1 MKTYQMYIDGA
12 WSDAAAGE
20 VFESKNPYTGA
31 PWAMIPRGRQEDADR
46 AVAAA
51 KRAFRSDDWARM
63 TPSNRGHLLRKLGD
77 LIAKNA
83 EALARTEVQ
92 DNGKLFNEMFFQL
105 KYVPEWFYYYAG
117 LADKIEGSVIPI
129 DKPDMLNFT
138 RYEPLGVC
146 VGITAWNSPLLLLA
160 YKLAPALATG
170 NTFIVKPSEF
180 TSASTLELARLVDQV
195 GLPNG
200 VFNVV
205 TGYGAEVG
213 ANLVEHEDVAKV
225 AFTGSEQTG
234 RHIAT
239 VAAQTFKKVTLELGG
254 KSPNIVFADAEI
266 DNAVNGVISGIFAA
280 SGQTC
285 IAGSRLLVE
294 RCVHDEFLEKLL
306 KLARTA
312 RIGNPMDADTQVGPV
327 TTEQQLKKVL
337 GYIDVAKAEGAETLL
352 GGVRPDNRPELGE
365 GWFVE
370 PTIFG
375 RVRNGMRI
383 AQEEVF
389 GPVLS
394 VIPFD
399 SADEALNI
407 ANDSRYGL
415 AAGVWTQDIRK
426 IKHFSERL
434 QAGTIWAN
442 TYRVISY
449 MAPLGGY
456 KNSGLGR
463 ENGQDAIYQYL
474 QTKSVMISTAGEVV
488 NPFIMR

>member
-195 GLPNG
+195 GLPKG

-463 ENGQDAIYQYL
+463 ENGQEASYQYL

>member
-12 WSDAAAGE
+12 WTDAAGKQT
-20 VFESKNPYTGA
+20 FESKNPYTGA
-31 PWAMIPRGRQEDADR
+31 PWAVIPRGQQEDADR

-51 KRAFRSDDWARM
+51 TRAFRSDDWAGM
-63 TPSNRGHLLRKLGD
+63 TATNRGHLLRKLGD
-77 LIAKNA
+77 LIADNA

-160 YKLAPALATG
+160 YKLAPALAAG

-180 TSASTLELARLVDQV
+180 TSASTLELSKIVDQV
-195 GLPNG
+195 GLPKG

-205 TGYGAEVG
+205 TGFGAEVG
-213 ANLVEHEDVAKV
+213 ASLVEHEDVAKV
-225 AFTGSEQTG
+225 AFTGSENTG
-234 RHIAT
+234 RLIAE
-239 VAAQTFKKVTLELGG
+239 VAARTFKKVTLELGG
-254 KSPNIVFADAEI
+254 KSPNIVFADAEM

-294 RCVHDEFLEKLL
+294 RSVHDAFLEKLL
-306 KLARTA
+306 KIARTA
-312 RIGNPMDADTQVGPV
+312 RIGDPMDTDTQVGPV
-327 TTEQQLKKVL
+327 TTEQQLEKVL
-337 GYIDVAKAEGAETLL
+337 GYIDVAKGEGAETLM
-352 GGVRPDNRPELGE
+352 GGSRPNRPELGN

-375 RVRNGMRI
+375 GVRNDMRI

-399 SADEALNI
+399 SADEALSI
-407 ANDSRYGL
+407 ANDSSYGL

-449 MAPLGGY
+449 MTPLGGY

-463 ENGQDAIYQYL
+463 ENGQNVIYQYL
-474 QTKSVMISTAGEVV
+474 HTKSVMISTASEVA

>member
-12 WSDAAAGE
+12 WTDAAGKE
-20 VFESKNPYTGA
+20 TFESKNPYTGA
-31 PWAMIPRGRQEDADR
+31 PWAVIPRGQQEDADH

-51 KRAFRSDDWARM
+51 IRAFRSDDWTGM
-63 TPSNRGHLLRKLGD
+63 TATNRGHLLRKLGD
-77 LIAKNA
+77 LIADNA

-160 YKLAPALATG
+160 YKLAPALAAG

-180 TSASTLELARLVDQV
+180 TSASTLELAKIVDQV
-195 GLPNG
+195 GLPKG

-205 TGYGAEVG
+205 TGFGAEVG
-213 ANLVEHEDVAKV
+213 ASLVEHEDVAKV
-225 AFTGSEQTG
+225 AFTGSERTG
-234 RHIAT
+234 RLISE
-239 VAAQTFKKVTLELGG
+239 VAARTFKKVTLELGG
-254 KSPNIVFADAEI
+254 KSPNIVFADAEM

-294 RCVHDEFLEKLL
+294 HSVHDAFLDKLL

-312 RIGNPMDADTQVGPV
+312 RIGDPMDTDTQVGPV
-327 TTEQQLKKVL
+327 TTEQQLEKIL
-337 GYIDVAKAEGAETLL
+337 GYIDVAKGEGAETLM
-352 GGVRPDNRPELGE
+352 GGGRPDRPELGN

-375 RVRNGMRI
+375 GVRNDMRI

-399 SADEALNI
+399 SADEALSI
-407 ANDSRYGL
+407 ANDSSYGL

-449 MAPLGGY
+449 MTPLGGY

-463 ENGQDAIYQYL
+463 ENGQNAIYQYL
-474 QTKSVMISTAGEVV
+474 QTKSVMISTASDVA

>member
-12 WSDAAAGE
+12 WVDAAGGE
-20 VFESKNPYTGA
+20 TFESLNPYTGEA
-31 PWAMIPRGRQEDADR
+31 WSNIPRGSEEDANL

-51 KRAFRSDDWARM
+51 QRAFLSDDWARM
-63 TPSNRGHLLRKLGD
+63 SASDRGHLLRKLGD
-77 LIAKNA
+77 LVAENA

-105 KYVPEWFYYYAG
+105 KYLPQWFYYYAG
-117 LADKIEGSVIPI
+117 LADKIEGGVIPV
-129 DKPDMLNFT
+129 DKPDMLNYT

-180 TSASTLELARLVDQV
+180 TSASTLELAKIVDQV
-195 GLPNG
+195 GFPKG

-205 TGYGAEVG
+205 TGFGTEVG
-213 ANLVEHEDVAKV
+213 ASLVEHEGVAKV

-234 RHIAT
+234 RHIAQ
-239 VAAQTFKKVTLELGG
+239 AAAKTFKKVTLELGG
-254 KSPNIVFADAEI
+254 KSPNIVFADAEM

-285 IAGSRLLVE
+285 IAGSRLLVQ
-294 RCVHDEFLEKLL
+294 RSIHDEFLDRLL
-306 KLARTA
+306 KLAKTA
-312 RIGNPMDADTQVGPV
+312 RLGDPMDTDTQVGPV
-327 TTEQQLKKVL
+327 TTQQQLKKVL
-337 GYIDVAKAEGAETLL
+337 DYIAVAKDEGAETLL
-352 GGVRPDNRPELGE
+352 GGGRPDRPELGK

-375 RVRNGMRI
+375 GVKNDMRI

-394 VIPFD
+394 VIPFED
-399 SADEALNI
+399 ADEALTI
-407 ANDSRYGL
+407 ANDTSYGL
-415 AAGVWTQDIRK
+415 AAGVWTQDLRK

-434 QAGTIWAN
+434 QAGTVWVN

-449 MAPLGGY
+449 MTPLGGY
-456 KNSGLGR
+456 KNSGQGR
-463 ENGQDAIYQYL
+463 ENGQNAIYQYL
-474 QTKSVMISTAGEVV
+474 QTKSVMISTASEVA

>member
-77 LIAKNA
+77 LIAENA

-180 TSASTLELARLVDQV
+180 TSASTLELARLVNQV
-195 GLPNG
+195 GLPKG